1 MYTVRWAIMHI
12 EWHTIWVSDADS
24 QMNKRLAERQLLEQ
38 YLYLY
43 F

>member
-1 MYTVRWAIMHI
+1 MYTVRWEIMHI
-12 EWHTIWVSDADS
+12 GWHTMWVNDADR
-24 QMNKRLAERQLLEQ
+24 QMNKRLAARQLLEQ